1 MSFSLLPTNLSY
13 KNRVAASVLVVGF
26 LLIEF
31 GSIYR
36 SLYTHTAQVSEAE
49 IFEVLPGSSL
59 SAVANELEEKDY
71 IVNAFTFKLL
81 ARLRGV
87 EGSIRVGEYE
97 LSPSLTAS
105 DLLDKIVS
113 GDSVQYR
120 VTLVEGWTFQQ
131 ALEEIWNREK
141 ISLELKDKNPLE
153 ISRLLGIDQETP
165 EGMLFP
171 DTYFYTKGESDLDLL
186 LRANRRLNE
195 VLKQSWESRLGALPF
210 ESSYEA
216 LILASIVE
224 KESANNS
231 ERGHVAGVFVRML
244 ETGMRLQSD
253 PTVIY
258 GMGDR
263 YQGNIARTDLQEQT
277 DYNTYRISGLPP
289 SPIALAGLESINA
302 TLNPLESDYLYFVSR
317 GDGSHQ
323 FSSNLEQHN
332 QAVQEFQRQAEN
344 VVQ

>member
-1 MSFSLLPTNLSY
+1 
-13 KNRVAASVLVVGF
+13 
-26 LLIEF
+26 
-31 GSIYR
+31 
-36 SLYTHTAQVSEAE
+36 
-49 IFEVLPGSSL
+49 
-59 SAVANELEEKDY
+59 
-71 IVNAFTFKLL
+71 
-81 ARLRGV
+81 
-87 EGSIRVGEYE
+87 
-97 LSPSLTAS
+97 
-105 DLLDKIVS
+105 
-113 GDSVQYR
+113 VQYR

-195 VLKQSWESRLGALPF
+195 VLNQSWESRLGALPF

-231 ERGHVAGVFVRML
+231 ERGHVAGVFVRRL